1 MAYAEVSFTIS
12 GKQEDIDRALDAFC
26 KAEKL
31 IGKRHT
37 KVNISRSINTE
48 YAEEKEESPSG

>member
-48 YAEEKEESPSG
+48 YAE